1 VRLQFT
7 LHSTERGV
15 WQESEVEVRHRHDHD
30 AGGDAAVL
38 AAKAGLREDVWA
50 NLAAPGVARFP
61 GPDGRIPY
69 FVGAEAAAE
78 RLRGLEQW
86 QTATTIKVNP
96 DSPQLPARQR
106 ALEDGK
112 TVFMAVPR
120 LAGEAPFLRLIHCR
134 RGRRRNARAGIR
146 WRELTDE
153 KINAIPVLQR
163 LRP

>member
-1 VRLQFT
+1 
-7 LHSTERGV
+7 V

-38 AAKAGLREDVWA
+38 ARV
-50 NLAAPGVARFP
+50 
-61 GPDGRIPY
+61 
-69 FVGAEAAAE
+69 
-78 RLRGLEQW
+78 
-86 QTATTIKVNP
+86 
-96 DSPQLPARQR
+96 
-106 ALEDGK
+106 
-112 TVFMAVPR
+112 
-120 LAGEAPFLRLIHCR
+120 IHCR